1 MGGQVKKKRR
11 AFGNPHKNIKVDDV
25 VLVFDPDMLRWAWP
39 MSRVVAIPSERD
51 GDVRVA
57 KVATKGG
64 IPKRSIRYICPVYR
78 VTSYTLAAM

>member
-1 MGGQVKKKRR
+1 
-11 AFGNPHKNIKVDDV
+11 
-25 VLVFDPDMLRWAWP
+25 

-64 IPKRSIRYICPVYR
+64 IPKRSIRYIYPVYR